1 MDVGDIDP
9 DPITQFERWLA
20 DAAESLPE
28 PTAMVLATADGSG
41 RPSARHVLLKGIDH
55 RGFVWFTN
63 YESAKARDLRANPRA
78 ALVFP
83 WFPIR
88 RQVIVNGTVSIID
101 EGESDAYFA
110 TRDRASQIGAWASP
124 QSEVIPDRHWLEQR
138 VIELEAR
145 FQGIDVPRPDFW
157 GGYRLE
163 PDRIDLWFNQP
174 DRLHDRFRYE
184 RTDRRLDHPASSP
197 MTRLRPPSR
206 R

>member
-9 DPITQFERWLA
+9 DPFKQFERWLS
-20 DAAESLPE
+20 DAVESLPE
-28 PTAMVLATADGSG
+28 PTAMVLATADESG
-41 RPSARHVLLKGIDH
+41 RPSARHVLLKGFDE

-63 YESAKARDLRANPRA
+63 YKSAKARELSANPRA

-88 RQVIVNGTVSIID
+88 RQVIVGGTVSIID
-101 EGESDAYFA
+101 AAESDAYFA

-124 QSEVIPDRHWLEQR
+124 QSDVIPDRRWLEER

-145 FQGIDVPRPDFW
+145 FEGEDVPRPPFW
-157 GGYRLE
+157 GGYRLD
-163 PDRIDLWFNQP
+163 PDRIDLWHNQP

-184 RTDRRLDHPASSP
+184 RRETGWII
-197 MTRLRPPSR
+197 TRLAP
-206 R
+206 

>member
-1 MDVGDIDP
+1 MDVGDIDR
-9 DPITQFERWLA
+9 DPISQFERWLA
-20 DAAESLPE
+20 DATESLPE
-28 PTAMVLATADGSG
+28 PTAMVLATADASG
-41 RPSARHVLLKGIDH
+41 RPSARHVLLKGLDH

-83 WFPIR
+83 WFPLR

-101 EGESDAYFA
+101 AEESDAYFD

-145 FQGIDVPRPDFW
+145 FRGRDVPRPEFW
-157 GGYRLE
+157 GGYRLA
-163 PDRIDLWFNQP
+163 PDRIDLWYNRP

-184 RTDRRLDHPASSP
+184 RADDGGWAIVRLAP
-197 MTRLRPPSR
+197 
-206 R
+206 